1 VAFDNELAG
10 RIRELLAGERG
21 VSEKRMFGGLA
32 FLVRGNMA
40 IAASGQGGAL
50 VRCDSNETHAL
61 VARTN
66 AEAMVMRCRE
76 MHGWLRVA
84 AEHLGTKRQLAK
96 WVAIGAAYAKTLPPK

>member
-1 VAFDNELAG
+1 VAF
-10 RIRELLAGERG
+10 AGERD

-32 FLVRGNMA
+32 FLVDGNIA

-50 VRCDSNETHAL
+50 VRRDPSETDWL

-66 AEAMVMRCRE
+66 AETMGMRGPE
-76 MHGWLRVA
+76 MRGWLRVA

-96 WVAIGAAYAKTLPPK
+96 WVAIAGKASPRQMFSSV